1 MQQHTYRRSDGQIA
15 VILTPV
21 GKLDVST
28 SWQFRLKL
36 QECITTVSPHVIV
49 NLGELASLDSSGMTT
64 LVAGLRDT
72 EKAQG
77 SFRLCNL
84 QPALRPVFEISTMDR
99 VFDIYE
105 TEADALTVEDR
116 YQYHENSS
124 GI

>member
-1 MQQHTYRRSDGQIA
+1 MQHTYRRSDGQIA

-36 QECITTVSPHVIV
+36 QECIATISPHLIV

-72 EKAQG
+72 EKVQG

-84 QPALRPVFEISTMDR
+84 QPALRPVFEVSTMDR
-99 VFDIYE
+99 LFEIYE
-105 TEADALTVEDR
+105 TEADALIVEERQRHD
-116 YQYHENSS
+116 ESS
-124 GI
+124 RTA